1 MWFCKNYQISN
12 RNFEEK
18 REKSFF
24 KKSHSSIKT
33 FQDFGK
39 TNQENLVEKKQSK
52 QSEKSL
58 EICIT
63 RTTKLEKKKLNSF
76 ILIFSSIIFLMFT
89 ETFFN
94 FRNNKTTY
102 REFSESGFFINIRL
116 VL

>member
-1 MWFCKNYQISN
+1 MWFCKYYQISN

-18 REKSFF
+18 REKSFLRN
-24 KKSHSSIKT
+24 STLSIKT
-33 FQDFGK
+33 FKDFGN
-39 TNQENLVEKKQSK
+39 TNQESLVEKKQSK

-76 ILIFSSIIFLMFT
+76 ILIFSAIIFLMFIA
-89 ETFFN
+89 TFFN
-94 FRNNKTTY
+94 FNNNETIY
-102 REFSESGFFINIRL
+102 REFSESGFFINIRI